1 MLEQAAIIAL
11 IVYFIKASTWK
22 GMILYNSK
30 EKLNWLPSYI
40 RKPFFEC
47 PVCMTPWWGI
57 IVYIIAHYSGIEE
70 FEKLTIARLLFTV
83 FVSAGINTVI
93 LLLNKIYDQINNI
106 ENGKG

>member
-57 IVYIIAHYSGIEE
+57 IVYITAHYSGIEE
-70 FEKLTIARLLFTV
+70 FEKLTVARLLFTV